1 MALFW
6 IDFSASVIVEAETKE
21 KAMERFFF
29 EEKLFAIKKCDYVEV
44 DSVDEIDEPP
54 EN

>member
-6 IDFSASVIVEAETKE
+6 IDFSASIIVEAETKE
-21 KAMERFFF
+21 KAMERFF
-29 EEKLFAIKKCDYVEV
+29 EEKLFATKKCDYVEV
-44 DSVDEIDEPP
+44 DSVDEIYEPP